1 MELKNKRVLV
11 VGLGKSG
18 RAAALFLRDKGARV
32 TVSDSRSMAALE
44 HEIPTLLD
52 AGIMVE
58 AGGHGLLTFR
68 RQDLIVVSPGVPY
81 DTPELKQVRA
91 FGSLGPPIIGEL
103 ELASRFLQGNVVAIT
118 GSNGKTTTT
127 SLLGKIFADAG
138 RATLVGGNIGTP
150 VIELIAPSIELSG
163 AHSEEEADSSAA
175 LRNDK
180 QNAGILP
187 SARNDKQENE
197 QQQGQE
203 RNTEVLSGAQND
215 GLRIDGDDGPR
226 VGGDVWSVLE
236 VSSFQ
241 LETVEEFHP
250 HIAVVLNITPDHLDR
265 HGTFENYAAMKAR
278 ITARQGP
285 EDFLVLNGE
294 DPPTQMVA
302 AKTKAQVFW
311 FSGRRP
317 IKQGA
322 FVHGESVLFIPREG
336 AKAEPI
342 LPVAEIPLKGA
353 HNVEN
358 VLAAVC
364 AARLAGI
371 VAESIRASVASFR
384 AVEHRLEFTA
394 AVRGVEFYNDSK
406 ATNVDATKKALEA
419 FAGGVHLI
427 LGGKDKNSDY
437 TELSDLLRARCKVV
451 YTIGSAAEKIERQ
464 LAGVVKIVS
473 AGTLDAAV
481 RKATEDAVA
490 GDVVLL
496 APACSSYDQF
506 ENYEH
511 RGRVF
516 KELVAQQVSKAAG

>member
-18 RAAALFLRDKGARV
+18 MAAALFLRDQGARV
-32 TVSDSRSMAALE
+32 TVSDTRSAVELE
-44 HEIPTLLD
+44 KEIPALLD

-58 AGGHGLLTFR
+58 TGGHGLLTFR

-91 FGSLGPPIIGEL
+91 YGKDGPPIIGEL
-103 ELASRFLQGNVVAIT
+103 ELASRFLQGKIVAIT

-138 RATLVGGNIGTP
+138 GPTLVGGNIGTP
-150 VIELIAPSIELSG
+150 VIDLIGESVRLTQEAGPSTPSG
-163 AHSEEEADSSAA
+163 KPASAQD
-175 LRNDK
+175 DK
-180 QNAGILP
+180 
-187 SARNDKQENE
+187 
-197 QQQGQE
+197 
-203 RNTEVLSGAQND
+203 VLWN
-215 GLRIDGDDGPR
+215 
-226 VGGDVWSVLE
+226 VLE

-250 HIAVVLNITPDHLDR
+250 QIAVILNITPDHLDR

-278 ITARQGP
+278 ITENQTAD
-285 EDFLVLNGE
+285 DFLILNGE
-294 DPPTQMVA
+294 DKPTQMVA
-302 AKTKAQVFW
+302 GKTKAQVFW
-311 FSGRRP
+311 FSARRA

-322 FVHGESVLFIPREG
+322 FVHGESIVFLAREG
-336 AKAEPI
+336 GKAEPVM
-342 LPVAEIPLKGA
+342 PVAEIPLKGA

-364 AARLAGI
+364 AARLGG
-371 VAESIRASVASFR
+371 VPAESIRRSVASFK
-384 AVEHRLEFTA
+384 AVAHRLEFVA
-394 AVRGVEFYNDSK
+394 AVDGIEFYDDSK

-419 FAGGVHLI
+419 FPNGVHLI

-437 TELSDLLRARCKVV
+437 TELSALLRARCKVV
-451 YTIGSAAEKIERQ
+451 YTIGSAAEKIERH

-473 AGTLDAAV
+473 AGTLDVAV
-481 RKATEDAVA
+481 RKAAQDAAA

-496 APACSSYDQF
+496 APACSSFDQF

-516 KELVAQQVSKAAG
+516 KEIVKQLPATGS

>member
-18 RAAALFLRDKGARV
+18 MAAAMFLRDQGARV
-32 TVSDSRSMAALE
+32 TVSDTRSAVALE
-44 HEIPTLLD
+44 KEIPTLLD

-58 AGGHGLLTFR
+58 TGGHGLLTFR

-91 FGSLGPPIIGEL
+91 FGPIGPPIIGEL
-103 ELASRFLQGNVVAIT
+103 ELASRYLQGQVTAIT

-127 SLLGKIFADAG
+127 SLLGEIFAGSG
-138 RATLVGGNIGTP
+138 RPTVVGGNIGTP
-150 VIELIAPSIELSG
+150 VIDLVEPSTP
-163 AHSEEEADSSAA
+163 
-175 LRNDK
+175 
-180 QNAGILP
+180 Q
-187 SARNDKQENE
+187 
-197 QQQGQE
+197 
-203 RNTEVLSGAQND
+203 TM
-215 GLRIDGDDGPR
+215 
-226 VGGDVWSVLE
+226 SVLE

-241 LETVEEFHP
+241 LETVAEFHP

-265 HGTFENYAAMKAR
+265 HGTFENYAAMKTR
-278 ITARQGP
+278 ITENQTA
-285 EDFLVLNGE
+285 EDFLVLNAE
-294 DPPTQMVA
+294 DKPTQMVA
-302 AKTKAQVFW
+302 AHTKAQVYW
-311 FSGRRP
+311 FSPRRP

-322 FVHGESVLFIPREG
+322 FVHGESVVFLSREG
-336 AKAEPI
+336 GKAEPVM
-342 LPVAEIPLKGA
+342 PVAEIPLKGA

-364 AARLAGI
+364 AARLGG
-371 VAESIRASVASFR
+371 VAAKSIRASVASFK
-384 AVEHRLEFTA
+384 AVEHRLEFVGE
-394 AVRGVEFYNDSK
+394 VRGVTYYNDSK
-406 ATNVDATKKALEA
+406 ATNVDASKKALEA
-419 FAGGVHLI
+419 FPGGVHLI

-451 YTIGSAAEKIERQ
+451 YTIGSAAEKIERH

-481 RKATEDAVA
+481 RAAAQSAVA

-496 APACSSYDQF
+496 APACSSFDQF
-506 ENYEH
+506 ENYEQ

-516 KELVAQQVSKAAG
+516 KDLVKQLLAAGS